1 MNDELTAIDAEYRD
15 KLYNDPAFAAKC
27 QLAKNVLTDVE
38 RDGRLVPDYAGY
50 MLIATLDKAAH
61 IQPEYKNLVAAQLH
75 EAKHLASAA
84 LDDARHG
91 YDGPLAV
98 SAVMMPTA
106 YLERLQELISSV
118 ESRLVG

>member
-1 MNDELTAIDAEYRD
+1 MNDQLVAIDAEYRD
-15 KLYNDPAFAAKC
+15 KLYNDPVFAAKC
-27 QLAKNVLTDVE
+27 QMAKNVLTDVE

-50 MLIATLDKAAH
+50 MVVATMDKAAH
-61 IQPEYKNLVAAQLH
+61 IQPEYKSLVAAQLH

-98 SAVMMPTA
+98 SAVMMPVQ
-106 YLERLQELISSV
+106 YLERLQELLTSV